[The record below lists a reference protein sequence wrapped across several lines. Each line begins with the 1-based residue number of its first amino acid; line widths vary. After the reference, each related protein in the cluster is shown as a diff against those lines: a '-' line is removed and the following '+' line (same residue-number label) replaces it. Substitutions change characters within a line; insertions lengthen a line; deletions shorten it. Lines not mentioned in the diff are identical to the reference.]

1 MKLLYFL
8 VVIIILNKIFYTK
21 EGIEDLNNSEID
33 NNITDEVTD
42 IVEILKEN
50 NIDSETINNIKDQLE
65 IKEVCGAFIAKIDD
79 QNMININLNKEQI
92 KELSMKDY
100 KLKIKSGESFHEKLD
115 ILEKKVFEK
124 YYEDGWEN
132 KYNKMLKKRKK
143 KIKEYQ
149 YEKCKGYNFNKETE
163 EEETHEIN
171 RNYNSIENSL
181 KTLSYLEDIED
192 YKNKRSPETNER
204 EIYYREKEEYKLEKI
219 NEIMNYLYI
228 FLFVT
233 LLIILYM
240 NKQINILG
248 NWYIYIFLIM
258 LPVYIYPFVFNIIKI
273 GIENL
278 KEFKN
283 NRENKNAIL

>member
-143 KIKEYQ
+143 KINVAHVRQFHKDS
-149 YEKCKGYNFNKETE
+149 
-163 EEETHEIN
+163 
-171 RNYNSIENSL
+171 RRSL
-181 KTLSYLEDIED
+181 
-192 YKNKRSPETNER
+192 
-204 EIYYREKEEYKLEKI
+204 
-219 NEIMNYLYI
+219 
-228 FLFVT
+228 
-233 LLIILYM
+233 
-240 NKQINILG
+240 
-248 NWYIYIFLIM
+248 
-258 LPVYIYPFVFNIIKI
+258 
-273 GIENL
+273 
-278 KEFKN
+278 
-283 NRENKNAIL
+283 